1 MARSGVDAGDQS
13 LKSTRAWMN
22 AVKDKII
29 GIFREGPFAKYAVA
43 LMGLVVLMLA
53 INGATEA
60 WISYRATDAMS
71 EKAETTAK
79 RIEQSVSELA
89 RQISW
94 VTRASVVTLEDR
106 RKDYA
111 QLLNHVAPIREL
123 AQFNGQGRERLRQ
136 SRTAIS
142 LSSGTDFSRDPR
154 FTETLARGVNFSP
167 AYFSEAHPFMSI
179 SVAYAGFNAGV
190 TVADI
195 DLQFLSDILGDA
207 EVGKVA
213 YAYVVDPKGRVLATS
228 AKGPEIAS
236 DLSALPHALIAPGG
250 RRHASHIDAAGHSV
264 LTASATVPKL
274 GWIVLFEQPA
284 TQVLS
289 PTRDQLVRSALLV
302 ALGLAILAGHR
313 LLR

>member
-1 MARSGVDAGDQS
+1 
-13 LKSTRAWMN
+13 MN

-29 GIFREGPFAKYAVA
+29 GVLREGPFAKYAVA

-123 AQFNGQGRERLRQ
+123 SQFNGEGRERLRQ

-142 LSSGTDFSRDPR
+142 VSSGTDFSRDPR

-228 AKGPEIAS
+228 AKGPEIAR
-236 DLSALPHALIAPGG
+236 DLSALPQVAALMAPGG
-250 RRHASHIDAAGHSV
+250 KRHASHIDADGHSV

-289 PTRDQLVRSALLV
+289 PIRDQLVRSALLV

-313 LLR
+313 LPR

>member
-1 MARSGVDAGDQS
+1 
-13 LKSTRAWMN
+13 MN

-29 GIFREGPFAKYAVA
+29 GVLREGPFAKYAVA
-43 LMGLVVLMLA
+43 LIGLVVLVLA

-60 WISYRATDAMS
+60 WINYRATDAMS

-79 RIEQSVSELA
+79 RIEQQVSELA
-89 RQISW
+89 RQLSW
-94 VTRASVVTLEDR
+94 VTRASVVTLEER

-123 AQFNGQGRERLRQ
+123 SQFNGQGRERLRQ

-190 TVADI
+190 TVAEI

-207 EVGKVA
+207 EAGKEIGKAA

-228 AKGPEIAS
+228 SKGPEIAS
-236 DLSALPHALIAPGG
+236 DLSALPQVAALTASGG
-250 RRHASHIDAAGHSV
+250 RRHASHIDTDGHSV

-289 PTRDQLVRSALLV
+289 PIRDQLVRSALLV

>member
-1 MARSGVDAGDQS
+1 
-13 LKSTRAWMN
+13 MN

-29 GIFREGPFAKYAVA
+29 GIFREGLLAKYAVA
-43 LMGLVVLMLA
+43 LIGLVVLMLA

-79 RIEQSVSELA
+79 RIEQQVSELA
-89 RQISW
+89 RQLSW
-94 VTRASVVTLEDR
+94 VTRASVVTLEER

-123 AQFNGQGRERLRQ
+123 SQFNGQGRERLRQ

-154 FTETLARGVNFSP
+154 FTETRARGVNFSP
-167 AYFSEAHPFMSI
+167 AYFSDQHPFMSI

-190 TVADI
+190 TVAEI

-207 EVGKVA
+207 EVGKEVGKEIGKTA

-236 DLSALPHALIAPGG
+236 DLSALPQVAALIAPGG
-250 RRHASHIDAAGHSV
+250 KRHASHIDADGHPV

-289 PTRDQLVRSALLV
+289 PIRDQLVRSALLV